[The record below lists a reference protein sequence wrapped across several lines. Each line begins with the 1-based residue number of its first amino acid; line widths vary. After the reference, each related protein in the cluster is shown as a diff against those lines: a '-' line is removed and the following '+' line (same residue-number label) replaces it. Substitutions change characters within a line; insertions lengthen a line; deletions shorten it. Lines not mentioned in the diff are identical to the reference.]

1 MCIPIV
7 TLGYGCLSERVI
19 HGKTGY
25 ITKNNNEFTKYTL
38 ELFKNDHLWQSMRN
52 NLEKIRSKI
61 KWNNVAEDLIN
72 QI

>member
-1 MCIPIV
+1 MYSDSNSWIWMLV
-7 TLGYGCLSERVI
+7 RKGYSWKDRLHC
-19 HGKTGY
+19 
-25 ITKNNNEFTKYTL
+25 KNNNEFAKYTL